1 MLFRSHGTAQRVFVF
16 ALALWVGSLITIG
29 YIVAPALFITLEDPQ
44 AAGAVAGGLFYV
56 ESSISLVTGV
66 LLLVL
71 ANLLVKRGLNRYR
84 SVRWFLLVMLLAAA
98 GNAFITQPMMDALR
112 QEAIELG
119 LAVMQSPM
127 AQSFKR
133 LHGVSSVLYLLQSLF
148 GLAILWRVS
157 KPIDTD

>member
-1 MLFRSHGTAQRVFVF
+1 MHGTAQRVFVF

-56 ESSISLVTGV
+56 ESTISLVTGV

-84 SVRWFLLVMLLAAA
+84 AVRWFLLVMLLAAA

-133 LHGVSSVLYLLQSLF
+133 LHGLSSVLYLLQSLF

>member
-1 MLFRSHGTAQRVFVF
+1 MHGTAQRVFVF

-56 ESSISLVTGV
+56 ESNISMVTGV

-84 SVRWFLLVMLLAAA
+84 AVRWFLLVMLLAAA

-133 LHGVSSVLYLLQSLF
+133 LHGVSSVLYLLQSVV
-148 GLAILWRVS
+148 GLVILWRVS
-157 KPIDTD
+157 KSIDTD

>member
-1 MLFRSHGTAQRVFVF
+1 MHGTAQRVFVF

-44 AAGAVAGGLFYV
+44 AAGTVAGGLFYV

-112 QEAIELG
+112 QEAIEMG
-119 LAVMQSPM
+119 LAIMQSPM

>member
-1 MLFRSHGTAQRVFVF
+1 MHGTAQRVFVF

-56 ESSISLVTGV
+56 ESTISLVTGV

-84 SVRWFLLVMLLAAA
+84 AVRWFLLVMLLAAA

>member
-1 MLFRSHGTAQRVFVF
+1 MHGTAQRVFVF

-56 ESSISLVTGV
+56 ESTISLVTGV

-71 ANLLVKRGLNRYR
+71 ANLLVKRGLNRYQ

>member
-1 MLFRSHGTAQRVFVF
+1 MHGTAQRVFVF

-56 ESSISLVTGV
+56 ESTISLVTGV

-84 SVRWFLLVMLLAAA
+84 AVRWFLLVMLLAAA

-148 GLAILWRVS
+148 G
-157 KPIDTD
+157 

>member
-1 MLFRSHGTAQRVFVF
+1 MHGTAQRVFVF

-56 ESSISLVTGV
+56 ESNISMVTGV

-84 SVRWFLLVMLLAAA
+84 AVRWFLLEIGRAHV
-98 GNAFITQPMMDALR
+98 
-112 QEAIELG
+112 
-119 LAVMQSPM
+119 
-127 AQSFKR
+127 
-133 LHGVSSVLYLLQSLF
+133 
-148 GLAILWRVS
+148 
-157 KPIDTD
+157 

>member
-1 MLFRSHGTAQRVFVF
+1 
-16 ALALWVGSLITIG
+16 
-29 YIVAPALFITLEDPQ
+29 
-44 AAGAVAGGLFYV
+44 
-56 ESSISLVTGV
+56 
-66 LLLVL
+66 
-71 ANLLVKRGLNRYR
+71 
-84 SVRWFLLVMLLAAA
+84 
-98 GNAFITQPMMDALR
+98 MMDALR

>member
-1 MLFRSHGTAQRVFVF
+1 MHGTAQRVFVF

-29 YIVAPALFITLEDPQ
+29 YIVAPALFVTLADPQ
-44 AAGAVAGGLFYV
+44 AAGAVAGGLFYI
-56 ESSISLVTGV
+56 ENTISLVTGV

-71 ANLLVKRGLNRYR
+71 ANLLVKRGLNRYQ

-98 GNAFITQPMMDALR
+98 GNAFVTQPMMDALR
-112 QEAIELG
+112 QEALALG

-127 AQSFKR
+127 AQTFKS

>member
-1 MLFRSHGTAQRVFVF
+1 MHGTAQRVFVF

-56 ESSISLVTGV
+56 ESTISMVTGV

-84 SVRWFLLVMLLAAA
+84 AVRWFLLVMLLAAA

>member
-1 MLFRSHGTAQRVFVF
+1 MHGTAQRVFVF

-56 ESSISLVTGV
+56 ESTISLVTGV

>member
-1 MLFRSHGTAQRVFVF
+1 MHQTAQRIFVF
-16 ALALWVGSLITIG
+16 ALALWVGSLVTIG
-29 YIVAPALFITLEDPQ
+29 YIVAPALFITLADPQ
-44 AAGAVAGGLFYV
+44 AAGMVAGGLFYV
-56 ESSISLVTGV
+56 EGTISLITGV

-98 GNAFITQPMMDALR
+98 GMAFVTQPMMDALR
-112 QEAIELG
+112 QEALDLG

-127 AQSFKR
+127 AESFKR
-133 LHGVSSVLYLLQSLF
+133 LHGLSSVLYLLQSIF

-157 KPIDTD
+157 KPIDAD